1 MPRLTGP
8 AWRYLIHSVL
18 LTFGLAVSG
27 LFYNLL
33 LVELGYDQRGTRLPL
48 VGEVPLLGLLNSLP
62 VLVAALSSLP
72 IWWAVSRGGPRRA
85 LVAGA
90 LLSGGALLGVA
101 LWPAPLPLLI
111 CAALSGPAT
120 VLWQVSAAPFMME
133 HSGPRERDALF
144 ALSAGLSIG
153 VAGLGSLVGGLL
165 PGLAAAGLGLPAQSA
180 AAYRATFAVAAALTA
195 LAALP
200 LLGSGRRT
208 PPGTAGPVPASVVD
222 RRALLRTALGAWRFL
237 VSPLLISFG
246 AALLIPF
253 LNLYFRQRY
262 GASDAALGV
271 VFALVGIAT
280 GAATL
285 AAPLL
290 SRRLGKMGS
299 VVLTQSLA
307 IPCLLL
313 LGLAPGLWAA
323 TLIALARGALM
334 NMAAPLYDA
343 YAMERSPTA
352 ARPIVIGL
360 INGAF
365 SAGYI
370 VGPTVSAAVQR
381 QYGFTPLFIAT
392 ACFYAC
398 AALANYLLFVR
409 ADRRRAPDPH
419 RI

>member
-1 MPRLTGP
+1 MTSLTGP
-8 AWRYLIHSVL
+8 ARRYLVHIAL

-33 LVELGYDQRGTRLPL
+33 LVELGYDQRGIRMPPL
-48 VGEVPLLGLLNSLP
+48 GEVPLLGLLNSLP

-72 IWWAVSRGGPRRA
+72 LWWAVSRVGPRRA

-90 LLSGGALLGVA
+90 LLSAGTLLGVA
-101 LWPAPLPLLI
+101 LWPAPLPLLL

-165 PGLAAAGLGLPAQSA
+165 PGLAAASLGLPAQSA

-208 PPGTAGPVPASVVD
+208 TPGAAGPAPASAVD
-222 RRALLRTALGAWRFL
+222 RRVLLHTALGALRFL

-313 LGLAPGLWAA
+313 LGLAPSLWAA
-323 TLIALARGALM
+323 TLIALARGTLM

-343 YAMERSPTA
+343 YAMERSPAA

-381 QYGFTPLFIAT
+381 QHGFAPLFVAT